1 MPFQSSPLFQY
12 TNIWISAP
20 SLLTSLSSKVSTR
33 CWRCIYLLT
42 EVWGHGWK
50 LVLID
55 INQQSI
61 WNQQYE
67 ISAVS
72 RDTNFFL
79 WTNFSYWIH
88 KLIRFKIYI
97 LPSKQH
103 NIYISYIL
111 PQSLIFYSRGNLI
124 IITIYLKTILLCL

>member
-20 SLLTSLSSKVSTR
+20 SLLTSKVSTR

-72 RDTNFFL
+72 RNTNFFL